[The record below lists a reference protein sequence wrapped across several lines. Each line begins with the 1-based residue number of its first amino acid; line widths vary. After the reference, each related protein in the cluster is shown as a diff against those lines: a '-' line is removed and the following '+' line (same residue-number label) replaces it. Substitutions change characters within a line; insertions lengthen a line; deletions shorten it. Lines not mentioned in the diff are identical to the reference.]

1 MLNEWPAPH
10 VGAGWVRGSE
20 TVDEAARFGETDRVF
35 RLASLTKPLFS
46 FALLVAIEEGSLHLD
61 ELHDVT
67 PLLGADWSGE
77 PRSATVRQLLS
88 HSSGLGPTPAGPH
101 VAPET
106 RRVYSNLGFDILGD
120 LLAAATG
127 FTPADYLAEAVL
139 APLGMTSTALNG
151 SPAFAAS
158 STVND
163 LMLFCDE
170 IRSPTLVTASS
181 MEVALSPQFPGRS
194 GVLPGYGRQD
204 PNSWGLGF
212 ELRGLKSP
220 HWTGEGQHPRTAGHF
235 GQAGSFFWIDQH
247 TRAACVVL
255 TDHDF
260 GPWALERWADF
271 NEALRIQ
278 LLR

>member
-1 MLNEWPAPH
+1 MLEEWPASH
-10 VGAGWVRGSE
+10 VSAGWVRGSE
-20 TVDEAARFGETDRVF
+20 TVAEAARFGDADRVYP
-35 RLASLTKPLFS
+35 LASLTKPLFS
-46 FALLVAIEEGSLHLD
+46 LAMLVAIEEGSLVLD
-61 ELHDVT
+61 EAHDVT

-77 PRSATVRQLLS
+77 PRVATVRQLLS
-88 HSSGLGPTPAGPH
+88 HSSGLGPSPAGPH

-106 RRVYSNLGFDILGD
+106 RRVYSNLGFDILGQ
-120 LLAAATG
+120 LLTAATN
-127 FTPADYLAEAVL
+127 FTPSEYLTEAVL
-139 APLGMTSTALNG
+139 RPLGMTATTLNG

-163 LMLFCDE
+163 LLLFCDE
-170 IRSPTLVTASS
+170 IRSPKLVSAITI
-181 MEVALSPQFPGRS
+181 EVALSPQIPGRS

-220 HWTGEGQHPRTAGHF
+220 HWTGEGHHPRTAGHF
-235 GQAGSFFWIDQH
+235 GQTGTFFWIDQH

-260 GPWALERWADF
+260 GQWALERWADF
-271 NEALRIQ
+271 NEALRIH